1 MSIPKQILIIDD
13 EDRIREVVAMCLQTI
28 AGWDTLLAGSGA
40 EGILC
45 AESMQPDAIL
55 LDISMPE
62 MDGATTFQKLQEN
75 SATQAIPVILLTAKV
90 QPMERS
96 QFAQMGV
103 AGLIPKPFNPLEL
116 PQQISALLGWT

>member
-1 MSIPKQILIIDD
+1 MSTPKQVLIIDD
-13 EDRIREVVAMCLQTI
+13 EDRIREVVAMCLQTM
-28 AGWDTLLAGSGA
+28 AGWETMMAGSGA

-55 LDISMPE
+55 LDMSMPG
-62 MDGATTFQKLQEN
+62 MDGAATFQKLQEN
-75 SATQAIPVILLTAKV
+75 PATQPIPVILLTAKV
-90 QPMERS
+90 QPVERS

-116 PQQISALLGWT
+116 PHQISTLLGWT